1 MTQNLPK
8 MLADRRISPIE
19 YEDLAHAAA
28 LDMSDG
34 TADLVMTSLIFN
46 LMRTSNRIVRDFEVT
61 VYNTAELSWAGYQL
75 LYTLK
80 SIGPTHPK
88 SLARIAGVSTASISS
103 LLNTMT
109 KKNLVTRTPDP
120 DDGRRQIVA
129 LTEEGNEI
137 LQVMYRENQ
146 DREEAWGEA
155 LTREEKEQM
164 VALLQKMLIHR
175 PRPHR
180 RYP

>member
-1 MTQNLPK
+1 MNQESTTAPK
-8 MLADRRISPIE
+8 SRRISPGE
-19 YEDLAHAAA
+19 YEALAREAA

-46 LMRTSNRIVRDFEVT
+46 LMRASNRIVRDFEVA

-88 SLARIAGVSTASISS
+88 SLARIAGVSTASMSS

-109 KKNLVTRTPDP
+109 KKGLVHRQPDP
-120 DDGRRQIVA
+120 DDGRRQIIS
-129 LTEEGNEI
+129 LTTGGETI

-155 LTREEKEQM
+155 LTRDEAEQM
-164 VALLQKMLIHR
+164 VGLLQKMLLHR

-180 RYP
+180 RA